1 MQDASFAQRVSWAK
15 SLARGRWKAILLAAG
30 VSEDLL
36 AKKNKPC
43 PACGGT
49 DRFSFLDKDGDGT
62 YFCRGCGGGDG
73 FSLLMKVRG
82 ENFLQAL
89 EFVELFCGIVPK
101 TPELPEKSPQVPT
114 DSPERE
120 RLRKITRLWA
130 QARPI
135 APGDA
140 VWTYLAGRGLDPRL
154 AGFELRCHA
163 GLEYLD
169 DSGAVLGIFPTML
182 ARVTDTVGQVVNL
195 HRTYLF
201 DGKKAPVPSP
211 KKLMPGPIKGA
222 LVRFGRPV
230 DILGLAEGVE
240 TALACAQLFSLPVW
254 ASLGVTNLTAVSE
267 LPSTVKRVRIYA
279 DNDANMAGCAGAFTL
294 AHRLSLKGLDVKVI
308 PAPDSGSD
316 WLDFLNRRR

>member
-1 MQDASFAQRVSWAK
+1 
-15 SLARGRWKAILLAAG
+15 
-30 VSEDLL
+30 
-36 AKKNKPC
+36 
-43 PACGGT
+43 
-49 DRFSFLDKDGDGT
+49 
-62 YFCRGCGGGDG
+62 
-73 FSLLMKVRG
+73 MKVRG

-101 TPELPEKSPQVPT
+101 TPEPPEKSPQVPT

-154 AGFELRCHA
+154 AGFELRGHA